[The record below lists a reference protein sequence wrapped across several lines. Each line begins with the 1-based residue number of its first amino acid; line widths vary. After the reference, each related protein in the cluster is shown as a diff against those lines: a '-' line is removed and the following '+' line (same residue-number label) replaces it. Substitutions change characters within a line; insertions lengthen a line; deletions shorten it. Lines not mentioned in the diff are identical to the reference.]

1 MRTRRL
7 GTSDLTVSVVGL
19 GCNNF
24 GRRVD
29 EAGTRAVVDAAL
41 DAGVTFFDTADI
53 YGTGDSET
61 LLGRVLKGRRDRV
74 ILATKFGKS
83 MGDGAE
89 RRGRRDYIRQAVE
102 ASLARLQVEQIDLYQ
117 HHEEDPDTPLEE
129 TVGAIKELVDEGKVR
144 AYGTSNYAP
153 ANLDKTAELARSL
166 GVPYASEQSEYSWLE
181 RDVEAEVLPACER
194 LGLGFIPYFP
204 LASGLLTGKVTREHP
219 PAEGTRLFGRSVADA
234 DLDRVEALT
243 AWAKAHGLSLLDV
256 AVGGLAA
263 QPAVVSVIAGA
274 TKPEQVRAN
283 AKAGEWEP
291 APAELAELLA
301 L

>member
-1 MRTRRL
+1 MT
-7 GTSDLTVSVVGL
+7 VVGL

-29 EAGTRAVVDAAL
+29 EDGTRAVVDAAL

-53 YGTGDSET
+53 YGTGESET
-61 LLGRVLKGRRDRV
+61 LLGRILKGRRDRV
-74 ILATKFGKS
+74 VLATKCGKP

-89 RRGRRDYIRQAVE
+89 RRGRRDYIRAAVE

-129 TVGAIKELVDEGKVR
+129 TVGAIKELVDEGKIR

-153 ANLDKTAELARSL
+153 ANLEKTAELARAL
-166 GVPYASEQSEYSWLE
+166 GVPYVSEQSEYSWLE
-181 RDVEAEVLPACER
+181 RNVEAEVLPACER
-194 LGLGFIPYFP
+194 LGLGFIPFFP

-219 PAEGTRLFGRSVADA
+219 PAEGTRLFGRSVAEA

-263 QPAVVSVIAGA
+263 QQAVVSVIAGA

-291 APAELAELLA
+291 SPAELAELLT